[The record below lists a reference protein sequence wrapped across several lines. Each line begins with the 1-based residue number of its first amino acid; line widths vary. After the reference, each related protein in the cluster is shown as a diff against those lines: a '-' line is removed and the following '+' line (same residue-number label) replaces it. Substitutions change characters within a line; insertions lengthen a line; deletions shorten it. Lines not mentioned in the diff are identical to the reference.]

1 VKVISFHIGKGDF
14 TMPTSTEAA
23 EALAAMQAS
32 QARLAAAANCPPER
46 HLIFGALI
54 GALVLTPAL
63 PVTLMFV
70 VEAVVLVGIALV
82 VRWDRRRTGMF
93 INGYRR
99 GKTRWVTF
107 SMLAAFLAL
116 YVGSTLLAFDWHLP
130 WGSVACGVITVAI
143 GYFASIRWQRVF
155 RREMGLDA

>member
-1 VKVISFHIGKGDF
+1 
-14 TMPTSTEAA
+14 MPTSTEAA

-32 QARLAAAANCPPER
+32 QARLATAADCPPER
-46 HLIFGALI
+46 HLIFGTLI

-63 PVTLMFV
+63 PTPLMFAL
-70 VEAVVLVGIALV
+70 EAVVLIGIGLV

-116 YVGSTLLAFDWHLP
+116 YAASTLFAFDWHLP
-130 WGSVACGVITVAI
+130 WGSVACGVITAI
-143 GYFASIRWQRVF
+143 MGYFASVQWQRVF